1 MKTQSLLPMVAEIC
15 LSSTDNLTIDWTKVM
30 ENRVVF
36 TAEMRDEAYEE
47 RLRRLNK
54 VKGLE
59 AGEEKDETRARRVA
73 FRGFVPR
80 KGPLGNLKLGIPR
93 YQKPG
98 ILYLYMCPQRA
109 AQHTT
114 HNNTTHGTNSMCVR
128 WSRRSSY
135 PPHHQT
141 CALLG
146 FMLGNDKACC

>member
-1 MKTQSLLPMVAEIC
+1 
-15 LSSTDNLTIDWTKVM
+15 
-30 ENRVVF
+30 VF

-114 HNNTTHGTNSMCVR
+114 TQHMAQTACVCGGRGVHHIPLITRHVLYWDLCLGTT
-128 WSRRSSY
+128 RRAVNIMGKRTKTEEECC
-135 PPHHQT
+135 Q
-141 CALLG
+141 
-146 FMLGNDKACC
+146 NDRKKK